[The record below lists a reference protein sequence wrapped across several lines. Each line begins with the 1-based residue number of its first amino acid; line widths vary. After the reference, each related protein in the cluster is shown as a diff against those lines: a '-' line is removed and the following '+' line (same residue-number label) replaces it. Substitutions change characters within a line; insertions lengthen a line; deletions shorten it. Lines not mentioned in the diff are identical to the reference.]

1 MNLMR
6 KIVGHTRGG
15 GETMQP
21 PQDATLGLRH
31 LCKMFEEFRHS
42 PSGVSQKQLE
52 DKLYNMLPLFCKV
65 CVIGTHHGH
74 CHNML
79 PLFCKVRVIGTHGHC
94 HNMLLLFCKVRVIGT
109 HRGHCHNMLPLF
121 CKVCVIGT
129 HHGHA

>member
-15 GETMQP
+15 GEMMQP

-65 CVIGTHHGH
+65 FGAAPSSDMIEKFGDILHFCSHVSRLMVSEIRRRASNQSTGEALVRLRYTHFVYKPDHP
-74 CHNML
+74 CFRQA
-79 PLFCKVRVIGTHGHC
+79 LFI
-94 HNMLLLFCKVRVIGT
+94 LI
-109 HRGHCHNMLPLF
+109 
-121 CKVCVIGT
+121 
-129 HHGHA
+129 